1 MAERKIRGVL
11 FDMDGLLVDSERVG
25 AQVMID
31 AARRQNV
38 PVSLD
43 VVKSTLG
50 TTLEKCRE
58 IYARHY
64 PALQYEPLRQDFCEE
79 MHRLARAGG
88 IPLKPGAKALLDA
101 LRARDIPCA
110 IASSSGPETVQLYLE
125 KAGVLDAFSALITG
139 GMAQLS
145 KPEPDI
151 FLLAAQ
157 RLSLP
162 PEDCL
167 VLEDSANGVRAG
179 RAAGCQVFMVPD
191 MIPYTP
197 ALAPFVDRVL
207 PTLADVI
214 PLLPA

>member
-101 LRARDIPCA
+101 RRCGAAVLATAHAAGFKDALRRE
-110 IASSSGPETVQLYLE
+110 S
-125 KAGVLDAFSALITG
+125 
-139 GMAQLS
+139 
-145 KPEPDI
+145 
-151 FLLAAQ
+151 LAAVL
-157 RLSLP
+157 REGVFDRMVLLGP
-162 PEDCL
+162 PP
-167 VLEDSANGVRAG
+167 GRVRAIYDCVSG
-179 RAAGCQVFMVPD
+179 EEIEC
-191 MIPYTP
+191 
-197 ALAPFVDRVL
+197 
-207 PTLADVI
+207 
-214 PLLPA
+214 